1 MSIPS
6 QPHPP
11 RRNSQPTMLNKQ
23 LSWSP
28 ETTREEIW
36 LRRKGNSA
44 TRRRCSKSVTDDDLE
59 ELKACIELGFGFEP
73 DSSDLDPKLSYT
85 LPALGFY
92 CALNK
97 QYTSCLSRSAS
108 TPSLLSVSGKKVPSV
123 LYCIYRVLAIG
134 FGFYFLSDHGLC
146 FFCRWWSGDG
156 EEEVEAMGPVC
167 RMLGQAIFRRTK
179 LMSLTCRSLAE

>member
-1 MSIPS
+1 MSTPPQS
-6 QPHPP
+6 HPP
-11 RRNSQPTMLNKQ
+11 RRNSRPTMLNKQ

-44 TRRRCSKSVTDDDLE
+44 TRRRCRTSVTDDDLE

-108 TPSLLSVSGKKVPSV
+108 TSSLLSVSGDDPETVKRRLKQWAQFVACSV
-123 LYCIYRVLAIG
+123 KQY
-134 FGFYFLSDHGLC
+134 
-146 FFCRWWSGDG
+146 SG
-156 EEEVEAMGPVC
+156 EPN
-167 RMLGQAIFRRTK
+167 
-179 LMSLTCRSLAE
+179 